1 VEVVVKEGE
10 YVLAQDLTRLRIAYD
25 VLGEITC
32 DDVDL
37 GATLEILQA
46 QIKHIYK
53 RIVDLS

>member
-1 VEVVVKEGE
+1 MKEGE